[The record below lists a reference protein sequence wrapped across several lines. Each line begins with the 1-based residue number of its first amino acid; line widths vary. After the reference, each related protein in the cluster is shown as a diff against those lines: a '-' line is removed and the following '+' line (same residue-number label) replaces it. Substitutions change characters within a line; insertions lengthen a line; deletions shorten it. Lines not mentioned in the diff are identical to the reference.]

1 MGATKRLFRRVKP
14 QNSIVCAWVE
24 GAKERRGLYRNWCL
38 KNSQQ
43 IGFCSADWRVEER
56 LFSEFLYDAVIN
68 PMLNKA
74 LHEVL
79 HGRAEG

>member
-1 MGATKRLFRRVKP
+1 
-14 QNSIVCAWVE
+14 
-24 GAKERRGLYRNWCL
+24 
-38 KNSQQ
+38 
-43 IGFCSADWRVEER
+43 VEEC